1 MDDND
6 KTKHQLIKELE
17 DLRKRLDAREAPQ
30 ESGEQDPGS
39 PNKWMRYRLIAEN
52 ASDLIAL
59 TTFSMNPTYTYVSP
73 SHKTVMGYDPEDL
86 IGKPGF
92 NFIHPEDKRRFLPL
106 LTKYLSLKIKN
117 ILSAEEHTLS
127 ETLEYRVRDKS
138 GNWHHMESTV
148 NIMHD
153 ELLFIS
159 RDISTQNKAIE
170 SIKHAYAELM
180 QIFNTTV
187 EGVRVI
193 DRDYNVLL
201 VNETFS
207 KLSGMSEEKMT
218 GKKCHDVFTCRLCH
232 TPDCPLTRI
241 MNGEMRV
248 ECDADI
254 ERKDGTCVPCA
265 VFANPFRGSG
275 SETIGIVENL
285 RDITERKKSEREL
298 KETKEFLERVIEN
311 SKDGILIVDD
321 KGCMLSCNKALE
333 QMSGFDKEEMRGNH
347 ASMLTINDREMRKR
361 ILEKTGELFEKGF
374 STYEATFKSKKGH
387 YIETECISSMIVNEA
402 GTYIAGVSI
411 IRDITERKRMEQ
423 RLLQSEKLKS
433 LEELAGGVA
442 HNFNNILAAILGR
455 AQLLMMNIKTPPGI
469 QERRSTAL
477 DLKKSLE
484 IIEEA
489 ALDGANTVRRIQDF
503 SRKKD
508 DERSL
513 MPVNMNDIIEQSL
526 KFTQGK
532 WKDEAESKD
541 IKITIKQKSTTLPAI
556 AGNASELIE
565 LFANL
570 INNAIDAMPQGGS
583 IAINSFAK
591 NKQVTIT
598 VGDTGIGIPQ
608 TVRDRIFDPFFT
620 TKGVQSTGLGL
631 SASYGIVKSHGGTIS
646 VESKKGKGTTFTIKL
661 PISKQAV
668 AEQKIKPLLK
678 RHRKVRILVIDDEKD
693 IRELIADILTMNR
706 FEVEVASNG
715 REGISL
721 FKKKKFDLVFTDL
734 GMPGMSG
741 WQVAKE
747 IKKINDKIPVALI
760 TGWQIKAEGAELK
773 AKGVDLIINKPFKVE
788 QVLLLVQE
796 GMEIKDMH
804 HTKG

>member
-1 MDDND
+1 MND
-6 KTKHQLIKELE
+6 SGKTKHQLIKELE
-17 DLRKRLDAREAPQ
+17 DLRKRVDDLEASQ
-30 ESGEQDPGS
+30 DSCEQGTES
-39 PNKWMRYRLIAEN
+39 PNRWLRYRLIAEN

-92 NFIHPEDKRRFLPL
+92 NFIHPEDKKRFLPL
-106 LTKYLSLKIKN
+106 LRKYVTLKLKN
-117 ILSAEEHTLS
+117 ILPSRERNIS
-127 ETLEYRVRDKS
+127 ETIEYRVRDKS
-138 GNWHHMESTV
+138 GNWHSMESTV
-148 NIMHD
+148 NIMHN

-159 RDISTQNKAIE
+159 RDISTQKKAVE

-193 DRDYNVLL
+193 DKDCNVLL

-207 KLSGMSEEKMT
+207 KLTGMSEEKMT
-218 GKKCHDVFTCRLCH
+218 GKKCYEVFSSHLCH

-241 MNGEMRV
+241 MSGEMRV
-248 ECDADI
+248 ECDAEI
-254 ERKDGTCVPCA
+254 ERKDGTRVPCA
-265 VFANPFRGSG
+265 VFANPFRGTG

-321 KGCMLSCNKALE
+321 KGCMLSCNNALE
-333 QMSGFDKEEMRGNH
+333 QMSGFGKEEMIGNH
-347 ASMLTINDREMRKR
+347 ASMLVIDDRNMRKR

-374 STYEATFKSKKGH
+374 TIYEATFKSKEG
-387 YIETECISSMIVNEA
+387 YFIETECISSMIKNEA

-469 QERRSTAL
+469 QERRKTVL
-477 DLKKSLE
+477 DLKKSLA

-503 SRKKD
+503 SRRRD
-508 DERSL
+508 GDRCS
-513 MPVNMNDIIEQSL
+513 MPVHINDIIEQSL
-526 KFTQGK
+526 QFTQGR

-541 IKITIKQKSTTLPAI
+541 IKITINKDSTTLPPI
-556 AGNASELIE
+556 AGNVSELIE

-570 INNAIDAMPQGGS
+570 INNAIDAMPQGGT
-583 IAINSFAK
+583 IGIKSFAE
-591 NKQVTIT
+591 NKQVTVTI
-598 VGDTGIGIPQ
+598 GDTGVGIPQ

-620 TKGVQSTGLGL
+620 TKGEEV
-631 SASYGIVKSHGGTIS
+631 I
-646 VESKKGKGTTFTIKL
+646 
-661 PISKQAV
+661 
-668 AEQKIKPLLK
+668 AEQKIKPLLR
-678 RHRKVRILVIDDEKD
+678 RHRKVRILVIEDEKD
-693 IRELIADILTMNR
+693 IRELIADILTMNK
-706 FEVEVASNG
+706 FEVEVATSG
-715 REGISL
+715 REGVTL
-721 FKKKKFDLVFTDL
+721 FKEKKFDLVFTDL

-747 IKKINDKIPVALI
+747 IKKINDKTPVALI
-760 TGWQIKAEGAELK
+760 TGWQVKSGDAEMK
-773 AKGVDLIINKPFKVE
+773 AKGVDLMINKPFKVD
-788 QVLLLVQE
+788 QVLRLVQE
-796 GMEIKDMH
+796 GIEIRDMH

>member
-1 MDDND
+1 MNDND
-6 KTKHQLIKELE
+6 KTKRQLIKELE
-17 DLRKRLDAREAPQ
+17 DLRKRLDDLKASQ
-30 ESGEQDPGS
+30 ERGEQDPES
-39 PNKWMRYRLIAEN
+39 PDKWMRYRLIAEN

-106 LTKYLSLKIKN
+106 LTKYLNLKIKN
-117 ILSAEEHTLS
+117 ILSAEERTLS

-138 GNWHHMESTV
+138 GKWHYMESTV
-148 NIMHD
+148 NIMHN

-159 RDISTQNKAIE
+159 RDITRQKNAVE

-193 DRDYNVLL
+193 DRDHNVLL
-201 VNETFS
+201 VNETFL

-218 GKKCHDVFTCRLCH
+218 GKKCHEVFTCHLCH

-241 MNGEMRV
+241 MNGEMRF

-254 ERKDGTCVPCA
+254 ERKDGTRIPCA

-321 KGCMLSCNKALE
+321 KGCMLSCNNALE
-333 QMSGFDKEEMRGNH
+333 QMSGFDKEEICGNH
-347 ASMLTINDREMRKR
+347 ASMLTIDNGEMRKR

-387 YIETECISSMIVNEA
+387 YIETECISSMIANES
-402 GTYIAGVSI
+402 GTYVAGVSI

-469 QERRSTAL
+469 EERRRTAL

-508 DERSL
+508 DDGSR
-513 MPVNMNDIIEQSL
+513 MPVNLNDVIEHSL
-526 KFTQGK
+526 KFTRGR

-541 IKITIKQKSTTLPAI
+541 IKISINQERATLPSI
-556 AGNASELIE
+556 AGNISELIE

-570 INNAIDAMPQGGS
+570 LNNAIDAMPQGGS
-583 IAINSFAK
+583 ITINAFAE
-591 NKQVTIT
+591 NKLVTVTIE
-598 VGDTGIGIPQ
+598 DTGMGIPQ
-608 TVRDRIFDPFFT
+608 KVQDRIFDPFFT

-646 VESKKGKGTTFTIKL
+646 VESREGEGTTFTIKL
-661 PISKQAV
+661 PISEQAV

-678 RHRKVRILVIDDEKD
+678 KHRQVRILVIDDEKD
-693 IRELIADILTMNR
+693 IRELIADILTMNK
-706 FEVEVASNG
+706 FKVEVATNG
-715 REGISL
+715 REGVRL
-721 FKKKKFDLVFTDL
+721 FKEKKFDLVFTDL

-747 IKKINDKIPVALI
+747 IKKINDTTPVALI
-760 TGWQIKAEGAELK
+760 TGWQIPSESAELK

-788 QVLLLVQE
+788 QVLRLVQE
-796 GMEIKDMH
+796 GMDIKDKYQG
-804 HTKG
+804 KG

>member
-1 MDDND
+1 
-6 KTKHQLIKELE
+6 
-17 DLRKRLDAREAPQ
+17 
-30 ESGEQDPGS
+30 
-39 PNKWMRYRLIAEN
+39 
-52 ASDLIAL
+52 
-59 TTFSMNPTYTYVSP
+59 
-73 SHKTVMGYDPEDL
+73 
-86 IGKPGF
+86 
-92 NFIHPEDKRRFLPL
+92 
-106 LTKYLSLKIKN
+106 
-117 ILSAEEHTLS
+117 
-127 ETLEYRVRDKS
+127 
-138 GNWHHMESTV
+138 
-148 NIMHD
+148 
-153 ELLFIS
+153 
-159 RDISTQNKAIE
+159 
-170 SIKHAYAELM
+170 
-180 QIFNTTV
+180 
-187 EGVRVI
+187 
-193 DRDYNVLL
+193 
-201 VNETFS
+201 
-207 KLSGMSEEKMT
+207 
-218 GKKCHDVFTCRLCH
+218 
-232 TPDCPLTRI
+232 
-241 MNGEMRV
+241 
-248 ECDADI
+248 
-254 ERKDGTCVPCA
+254 
-265 VFANPFRGSG
+265 
-275 SETIGIVENL
+275 
-285 RDITERKKSEREL
+285 
-298 KETKEFLERVIEN
+298 
-311 SKDGILIVDD
+311 
-321 KGCMLSCNKALE
+321 
-333 QMSGFDKEEMRGNH
+333 
-347 ASMLTINDREMRKR
+347 MRKR

-591 NKQVTIT
+591 NKQVTVT